1 MKHLKTYKIFES
13 SELGKS
19 NKDDYHNLLMVL
31 LDLFDDWGIVSYSD
45 ERFNTQ
51 NDIGELGYP
60 EHKFWAFR
68 KLESHIVGG
77 VDVFPLISGYRM
89 TGDVDSVEDVKDIV
103 VYNIFLEESGR
114 FLNDLASYKE
124 QIEGLTGRRF
134 EVKEEI
140 INNLYVDYILR
151 LN

>member
-45 ERFNTQ
+45 ERFVM
-51 NDIGELGYP
+51 IGELGYP

-77 VDVFPLISGYRM
+77 VDVFM

-103 VYNIFLEESGR
+103 VYNIPLEEGDR
-114 FLNDLASYKE
+114 FLNDLMSYKE

-140 INNLYVDYILR
+140 INNVYVDYILR

>member
-45 ERFNTQ
+45 ERFVM
-51 NDIGELGYP
+51 IGELGYP

-77 VDVFPLISGYRM
+77 VDVFM
-89 TGDVDSVEDVKDIV
+89 TGDVDSVEDVRDIV
-103 VYNIFLEESGR
+103 VYNIPLEESGR